1 MPSTVEQ
8 LSPTRVKLT
17 VEIPFSELKPAL
29 DKAYRQIASQ
39 VSIPGFRKGKV
50 PAAVINQ
57 RFGRGPV
64 LQEAINETVPDAYGR
79 AIAEHQLTPL
89 AQPEIDLTK
98 LEDNEVVEFVAEVDV
113 RPDFDVADFSE
124 VKVTVDDLEVS
135 DEVVDERVQL
145 LRRRF
150 ATQTEVDRAAQ
161 TDDVVT
167 LTLQGS
173 RDGVDLPEASAEGV
187 TYRVGAGGML
197 DGLDEAVTGLK
208 AGEQASFT
216 STLVGGPLRGEEVDI
231 TVTVTK
237 VAEQHLPD
245 LDDDFA
251 QLASEFDTVEQ
262 MRADLAEEALRA
274 ARLQQATQA
283 RDKVLERLLELTPF
297 EIPEKIL
304 ETEIEHRRQQ
314 IVTQLK
320 QLGMTLEQY
329 LAENEEESRTEDDF
343 WAEVSSASE
352 QAFRAQI
359 LLDKIAD
366 DRQIGVEQQDL
377 TALIVRKAQENGTS
391 PEQELKHM
399 QDHNHLAEWLGEVRR
414 GKALGLIVTGAEITS
429 ADGTVIDLERLRSD
443 GTLAEQGTEDNETAA
458 EAEQAGA
465 GEAEPQQ

>member
-161 TDDVVT
+161 TDDVV
-167 LTLQGS
+167 
-173 RDGVDLPEASAEGV
+173 P
-187 TYRVGAGGML
+187 YRVGAGGML

-262 MRADLAEEALRA
+262 MRADLAEGALRA

>member
-1 MPSTVEQ
+1 M
-8 LSPTRVKLT
+8 
-17 VEIPFSELKPAL
+17 
-29 DKAYRQIASQ
+29 
-39 VSIPGFRKGKV
+39 
-50 PAAVINQ
+50 
-57 RFGRGPV
+57 
-64 LQEAINETVPDAYGR
+64 
-79 AIAEHQLTPL
+79 
-89 AQPEIDLTK
+89 TK

-208 AGEQASFT
+208 AGEQ
-216 STLVGGPLRGEEVDI
+216 VDI

-262 MRADLAEEALRA
+262 MRADLAEGALRA